1 MYHPGEIKTPGL
13 ELLLVF
19 LRLLYFTGT
28 ILLVAGIGVVLQA
41 PAVVTGVMAGI
52 AACILLSSGL
62 FEVITYRCPHCG
74 NVTRTIKDFGSYR
87 CSHCQQASYIRGM

>member
-19 LRLLYFTGT
+19 LRLLYFVAAM
-28 ILLVAGIGVVLQA
+28 LLVAGTGTVLRI
-41 PAVVTGVMAGI
+41 PAAVTGVIAGV
-52 AACILLSSGL
+52 AAYILLSSGL
-62 FEVITYRCPHCG
+62 FEVTTHRCPYCG

-87 CSHCQQASYIRGM
+87 CSNCGQESYIKGM